1 MLNGGGAAMTALDT
15 FVGTHQKSVD
25 AKGRVS
31 VPPTF
36 RTILSRE
43 GFEGHFARTHK
54 RDATLE
60 CGTQSWITQM
70 SPAQEALDPDS
81 EEYQDL
87 LLLRIGLSEPL
98 TWDPEGRVT
107 LPKKF
112 LEHTGITNAA
122 VFVGLKTH
130 FQIWEPA
137 ALAQRLAEARA
148 RETVRAAKGKAS

>member
-1 MLNGGGAAMTALDT
+1 MTALDT

-31 VPPTF
+31 APPGF
-36 RTILSRE
+36 RAILARD
-43 GFEGHFARTHK
+43 GFEGMFARTHK
-54 RDATLE
+54 RDAALE
-60 CGTQSWITQM
+60 CGTQAWITQM

-81 EEYQDL
+81 EAYEDH
-87 LLLRIGLSEPL
+87 LLLRVGQSEPL
-98 TWDPEGRVT
+98 SWDPEGRVT

-112 LEHTGITNAA
+112 LDHTGISNAA

-137 ALAQRLAEARA
+137 AFARRLAEARA
-148 RETVRAAKGKAS
+148 REAARTGKGKAS

>member
-1 MLNGGGAAMTALDT
+1 MTALET

-31 VPPTF
+31 VPPGF
-36 RTILSRE
+36 RAILARE
-43 GFEGHFARTHK
+43 GFDGHFARTHR
-54 RDATLE
+54 RDAALE

-81 EEYQDL
+81 EAYEDH
-87 LLLRIGLSEPL
+87 LLLRVGLSEAL
-98 TWDPEGRVT
+98 GWDPEGRVT

-122 VFVGLKTH
+122 IFVGLKTH
-130 FQIWEPA
+130 FQIWEPGA
-137 ALAQRLAEARA
+137 FAQRLAEART
-148 RETVRAAKGKAS
+148 RETARAAKGKAS